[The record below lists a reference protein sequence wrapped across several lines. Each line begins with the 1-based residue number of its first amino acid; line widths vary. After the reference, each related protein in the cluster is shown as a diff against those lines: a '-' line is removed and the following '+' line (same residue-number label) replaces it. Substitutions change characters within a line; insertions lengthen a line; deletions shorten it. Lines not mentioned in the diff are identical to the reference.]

1 MRHLYPLTFPFSFI
15 SYFTVDKNIIGTTKK
30 REKNDGATAIKL
42 LFFFQY
48 YQSNIRLF
56 SLLFAIAFKCVCK
69 TATTIA
75 VAIIGIAILEKY
87 IFTIIIS
94 HFGGT
99 NNFLADF
106 ISYFLDI
113 NHLFRP

>member
-1 MRHLYPLTFPFSFI
+1 MFIIIVNFS
-15 SYFTVDKNIIGTTKK
+15 NIAIACSIG
-30 REKNDGATAIKL
+30 
-42 LFFFQY
+42 LFF
-48 YQSNIRLF
+48 
-56 SLLFAIAFKCVCK
+56 LLFAIAFKCVK
-69 TATTIA
+69 QRQLFA